1 MKTQQIDATF
11 AVRYILN
18 KKYDFSDL
26 FNQYVNVVYVKY
38 NLDNNAKPSIKVI
51 KDKEFKE
58 LSKLKDAL
66 TNLPKVAPKKG
77 VYQGDLMY
85 SGNDAQKNKDGSV
98 SFTPNT
104 ITYTAHGDTAKKI
117 AKSKLGVVVHT
128 QYNDKGKAEPLSRD
142 NEKSFGQHPDVH
154 WHSANYD
161 ASKATYEQAAQNNFI
176 KSMSAAKKI
185 HDTHGDEM
193 YNAIEPHGGEAGHL
207 STYIN
212 QTVRDGSKPTAKG
225 LQQHIANKYQKAIE
239 KLKTEIQEFMRDYDV
254 LIDNNGNV
262 IATWKNTAPKS
273 LFDLKRFKDEAK
285 DLYLKY
291 TNVAKQSRV
300 FLIK

>member
-1 MKTQQIDATF
+1 M
-11 AVRYILN
+11 
-18 KKYDFSDL
+18 L
-26 FNQYVNVVYVKY
+26 FRSHAPG
-38 NLDNNAKPSIKVI
+38 LA
-51 KDKEFKE
+51 E
-58 LSKLKDAL
+58 KLKHAL
-66 TNLPKVAPKKG
+66 EHLPKVAPKKG
-77 VYQGDLMY
+77 VFQGDLMY
-85 SGNDAQKNKDGSV
+85 SGNDVQKNKDGSV

-117 AKSKLGVVVHT
+117 GKSKLGMVVHT

-142 NEKSFGQHPDVH
+142 NEKSFGQSPDVH

-176 KSMSAAKKI
+176 KNMSAAKRI

-225 LQQHIANKYQKAIE
+225 LQQHIAGKYQKAIE
-239 KLKTEIQEFMRDYDV
+239 KLKTE
-254 LIDNNGNV
+254 
-262 IATWKNTAPKS
+262 KS
-273 LFDLKRFKDEAK
+273 QNAK
-285 DLYLKY
+285 IGRAH
-291 TNVAKQSRV
+291 V
-300 FLIK
+300 